1 MITSKEVRVIS
12 STGEQVGVIPVAEAL
27 RMAQEEG
34 LDLVEVSSNSSP
46 PVCKIIDFGKHA
58 FQQKKKQQEAKKKQ
72 KIIHV
77 KEIKFRLKTE
87 KHDIDFKK
95 KHLERF
101 LKDGDK
107 VKVRLMLYGR
117 EMTLIDRG
125 IEMLNRIAEELSDFA
140 VVDQPPKVEGRNILM
155 FLAPAGTAKKKLI
168 K

>member
-12 STGEQVGVIPVAEAL
+12 STGEQVGVISIGDAL

-107 VKVRLMLYGR
+107 AKIRLMLYGR

-125 IEMLNRIAEELSDFA
+125 IEMLNRIAEDLSEFA

-155 FLAPAGTAKKKLI
+155 FLAPAGAAKKKT
-168 K
+168 